1 MAEGSDARAWEELIP
16 DALGLIFRNLPLHE
30 ILTVIPRVC
39 KSWSRVV
46 LGPYCWQEIDIDEW
60 IQHCKPEQLD
70 KMLHMLIDRSCGSFR
85 RLSVS
90 GLHTE
95 SMFTLIAYQV
105 TGRRTVGNSLPCIWS
120 ILSSVSGLHT
130 ESMFTLIA
138 YHAGSLQRLELP
150 RSEMND
156 AIVKLVAPR
165 LCNLT
170 YLDVSYC
177 SKIGACAIE
186 ADAAVELGREL
197 VKKRID
203 LVYGGGSVGLMGLIS
218 QTVYDGGCHVLW
230 VIPKALVP
238 IEISGE
244 TVGEVKV
251 VSNMHERK
259 AVMAGQADAFIA
271 LPGGYGTME
280 EVMEMIT
287 WSQLG
292 IHNKPVGL
300 LNVDGYYNSLLELF
314 DNGVREG
321 FIKPTSRHIVISS
334 PNATELLAKMEL
346 YTPLHQEVV
355 PRQSWE
361 VVNL

>member
-16 DALGLIFRNLPLHE
+16 DALGLIFRNLPLQE

-60 IQHCKPEQLD
+60 SQHCKPEQLD

-85 RLSVS
+85 R
-90 GLHTE
+90 
-95 SMFTLIAYQV
+95 F
-105 TGRRTVGNSLPCIWS
+105 
-120 ILSSVSGLHT
+120 SVSGLHT

-186 ADAAVELGREL
+186 AFGSLSFRSLSLRPHRFQFLRQGKSIALSVPVPSAMRLWSWAVN
-197 VKKRID
+197 
-203 LVYGGGSVGLMGLIS
+203 
-218 QTVYDGGCHVLW
+218 W
-230 VIPKALVP
+230 VISKALVP

-321 FIKPTSRHIVISS
+321 FIKPASRHIVISS
-334 PNATELLAKMEL
+334 PNATELLAKMEVSCLLVSIISTLFCGCDYSHIFHLL

>member
-16 DALGLIFRNLPLHE
+16 DALGLIFRNLPLQE

-60 IQHCKPEQLD
+60 SQHCKPD
-70 KMLHMLIDRSCGSFR
+70 
-85 RLSVS
+85 
-90 GLHTE
+90 
-95 SMFTLIAYQV
+95 
-105 TGRRTVGNSLPCIWS
+105 
-120 ILSSVSGLHT
+120 
-130 ESMFTLIA
+130 
-138 YHAGSLQRLELP
+138 AGSLQRLELP

-186 ADAAVELGREL
+186 AFGSLSFRSRSLRPHRFQFLRQGKSIALSVP

-218 QTVYDGGCHVLW
+218 QTVYDGGFHVLG

-259 AVMAGQADAFIA
+259 AVMARQADAFIA

-321 FIKPTSRHIVISS
+321 FIKPASRHIVISS
-334 PNATELLAKMEL
+334 PNATELLAKMEFTNL
-346 YTPLHQEVV
+346 KYSRVEIDEV
-355 PRQSWE
+355 RFEWAE
-361 VVNL
+361 CMLDYI

>member
-1 MAEGSDARAWEELIP
+1 MREMGDETGSEFKQICV
-16 DALGLIFRNLPLHE
+16 F
-30 ILTVIPRVC
+30 
-39 KSWSRVV
+39 
-46 LGPYCWQEIDIDEW
+46 
-60 IQHCKPEQLD
+60 
-70 KMLHMLIDRSCGSFR
+70 CGSN
-85 RLSVS
+85 SDN
-90 GLHTE
+90 
-95 SMFTLIAYQV
+95 
-105 TGRRTVGNSLPCIWS
+105 RTVFS
-120 ILSSVSGLHT
+120 
-130 ESMFTLIA
+130 
-138 YHAGSLQRLELP
+138 
-150 RSEMND
+150 
-156 AIVKLVAPR
+156 
-165 LCNLT
+165 
-170 YLDVSYC
+170 
-177 SKIGACAIE
+177 
-186 ADAAVELGREL
+186 DAAVELGREL
-197 VKKRID
+197 VKKRIN

-218 QTVYDGGCHVLW
+218 QTVYDGGCHVLG

-259 AVMAGQADAFIA
+259 AVMAGQADTFIA

-292 IHNKPVGL
+292 IHNKLVGL

-321 FIKPTSRHIVISS
+321 FIKPASRHIVISS

-361 VVNL
+361 VMNL

>member
-1 MAEGSDARAWEELIP
+1 MREMGDETGSEFKRICV
-16 DALGLIFRNLPLHE
+16 F
-30 ILTVIPRVC
+30 
-39 KSWSRVV
+39 
-46 LGPYCWQEIDIDEW
+46 
-60 IQHCKPEQLD
+60 
-70 KMLHMLIDRSCGSFR
+70 CGSN
-85 RLSVS
+85 S
-90 GLHTE
+90 GN
-95 SMFTLIAYQV
+95 
-105 TGRRTVGNSLPCIWS
+105 RTVFS
-120 ILSSVSGLHT
+120 
-130 ESMFTLIA
+130 
-138 YHAGSLQRLELP
+138 
-150 RSEMND
+150 
-156 AIVKLVAPR
+156 
-165 LCNLT
+165 
-170 YLDVSYC
+170 
-177 SKIGACAIE
+177 
-186 ADAAVELGREL
+186 DAAVELGRQL
-197 VKKRID
+197 F
-203 LVYGGGSVGLMGLIS
+203 LM
-218 QTVYDGGCHVLW
+218 VDAM

-321 FIKPTSRHIVISS
+321 FIKPASRHIVISS